1 MRAVGARRARRRC
14 RSLVGELPGAL
25 ELIASDLRAGDSL
38 GVALAKA
45 ASGVGPV
52 GAALAPVV
60 EAWTSGLCLDDALAR
75 FGGCSRSSAHECL
88 ETRAAKALLKVL
100 YRSGS
105 PAAVALEGL
114 AASLRER
121 REVQEEARALST
133 QARMSAMVMGIAPV
147 GAAALSLADGGG
159 SAAVLVGTTPGRV
172 CLAIGLALEALALA
186 WMRRILRVA
195 G

>member
-1 MRAVGARRARRRC
+1 MRTVRAWRARRRR

-38 GVALAKA
+38 GVALTRA
-45 ASGVGPV
+45 ASKVGPV
-52 GAALAPVV
+52 GAALVPVV
-60 EAWTSGLCLDDALAR
+60 EAWTSGLCFDDALAR
-75 FGGCSRSSAHECL
+75 FGGGSRSTAPECV

-105 PAAVALEGL
+105 PAAAALEGL
-114 AASLRER
+114 ATSLREQ
-121 REVQEEARALST
+121 REVREEARALST

-147 GAAALSLADGGG
+147 GAATLSLADRGGT
-159 SAAVLVGTTPGRV
+159 AAVLLGTTPGRV
-172 CLAIGLALEALALA
+172 CLATGLALEALALA